1 MKGEIMGTS
10 IYAIVQIKKNGKWE
24 FVPELPNAFKDR
36 DYNLFAAIS
45 GERDSFG
52 SKVFEPK
59 GLPTDIGALKYNF
72 CSYSDRARERYENE
86 SQVMCVLPDGTL
98 LKPYDSSIKRVISEE
113 EYNHLYALFKQKSP
127 EYQNRYSHLG
137 KVSDRDGIE
146 YIVYDAD
153 ELDGVMKMCPFKEIF
168 ETFEDFLKEYYED
181 DWDEDAQ
188 DYGEWKVD
196 FESEDY
202 CSKSYLTLK
211 ELQEGDYKEYTAN
224 KYKMLKNF
232 YDTFIAAGG
241 TFPEMFSFQESSVG
255 DIKDAFQE
263 AIMPT
268 ITVCWQMTDE
278 EKKDLPLFKGIKDL
292 EDIAKKYSI
301 ENPEDIRVIFEF
313 DY

>member
-1 MKGEIMGTS
+1 MGTS

-36 DYNLFAAIS
+36 DYNLFAVIS

-59 GLPTDIGALKYNF
+59 GLPEDIGALKYRF
-72 CSYSDRARERYENE
+72 SSYYDRAKERYENE
-86 SQVMCVLPDGTL
+86 GQFMCVLPDGTL
-98 LKPYDSSIKRVISEE
+98 LKTYDDSIKRVISEE
-113 EYNHLYALFKQKSP
+113 EYNDIHILFKQESP
-127 EYQNRYSHLG
+127 EYRNRYSHLG
-137 KVSDRDGIE
+137 QISNKNEIE
-146 YIVYDAD
+146 YVVYDASVRG
-153 ELDGVMKMCPFKEIF
+153 GVMKECPFKEIF
-168 ETFEDFLKEYYED
+168 KTFEDFLKEYYED
-181 DWDEDAQ
+181 SWDEDAQ
-188 DYGEWKVD
+188 DYGEWGVD

-202 CSKSYLTLK
+202 SSQSYLTLK
-211 ELQEGDYKEYTAN
+211 ELQEGDYNEYTAN
-224 KYKMLKNF
+224 KYKMSKNF

-255 DIKDAFQE
+255 DIRDAFQE

-301 ENPEDIRVIFEF
+301 DNPEDIRVIFEF